1 MPPAPATERLHRLL
15 VMIPWLT
22 ARGRV
27 HVDELARAF
36 DVTRDQA
43 EADVLLASMVGVPPY
58 EGGCNVDMF
67 LDDDGYVEA
76 FPQPYL
82 VRPPQLTAAQG
93 FALLAAGRAL
103 LDVDDSPLATALAKL
118 EQVLGDPNVV
128 SVPLGRPEHLD
139 AVRAAVDDGTQLQIT
154 YYAAWRDE
162 LTERAIEPRVVFQR
176 NGRWYVEAHCH
187 RAGDLRRFRIDRI
200 RALAPTGERFDPVRA
215 DPPTDVFDPGAEA
228 QQVVLDIPASARW
241 VIESYPVTWEERD
254 GRLRVTMRVLGT
266 PWLERL
272 LLKLGADAHVV
283 EPAEL
288 RSVGADAARRLLDA
302 YDG

>member
-1 MPPAPATERLHRLL
+1 MPPVPATERLHRLL

-103 LDVDDSPLATALAKL
+103 VEIASSPLASALAKL

-128 SVPLGRPEHLD
+128 SVPLGHPPHLD

-162 LTERAIEPRVVFQR
+162 LTERAIEPHVVFQR
-176 NGRWYVEAHCH
+176 NGRWYVEAWCH
-187 RAGDLRRFRIDRI
+187 RAVDKRRFRIDRI
-200 RALAPTGERFDPVRA
+200 RSLAPTGARFDPVRA
-215 DPPTDVFDPGAEA
+215 DPPTDVFDPGPEA

-241 VIESYPVTWEERD
+241 VIESYPVTAEERD

-283 EPAEL
+283 EPPEL

-302 YDG
+302 YG

>member
-1 MPPAPATERLHRLL
+1 MPPVPATERLHRLL

-27 HVDELARAF
+27 HIDELARAF
-36 DVTRDQA
+36 DVTREQA

-67 LDDDGYVEA
+67 LGDDGYVEA

-103 LDVDDSPLATALAKL
+103 VDVDDSPLATALAKL

-162 LTERAIEPRVVFQR
+162 LTERAIEPHVVFQR

-187 RAGDLRRFRIDRI
+187 RAAGLRRFRIDRI
-200 RALAPTGERFDPVRA
+200 RALATTGERFDPVRA
-215 DPPTDVFDPGAEA
+215 DPPAEVFDPGAEA
-228 QQVVLDIPASARW
+228 QEVVLDIPASARW
-241 VIESYPVTWEERD
+241 VIESYPVTSEEHD

-272 LLKLGADAHVV
+272 LLKLGPEARVI
-283 EPAEL
+283 EPESM
-288 RSVGADAARRLLDA
+288 RSVGVEAAKRLLAA
-302 YDG
+302 YGG

>member
-1 MPPAPATERLHRLL
+1 MPPVPATERLNRLL

-27 HVDELARAF
+27 HLDELARAF
-36 DVTRDQA
+36 DITRDQA
-43 EADVLLASMVGVPPY
+43 EQDVLLASMIGVPPY

-67 LDDDGYVEA
+67 LDDDDHVAA

-82 VRPPQLTAAQG
+82 VRPPQLSAAQG

-103 LDVDDSPLATALAKL
+103 VDVAGSPLASALTKL

-128 SVPLGRPEHLD
+128 SVPLGHPPFLD
-139 AVRAAVDDGTQLQIT
+139 DARAAVDDGTQLQIT

-162 LTERAIEPRVVFQR
+162 VTERAIDPHVVFQR
-176 NGRWYVEAHCH
+176 NGRWYVEAYCH
-187 RAGDLRRFRIDRI
+187 RATDTRRFRIDRI
-200 RALAPTGERFDPVRA
+200 SALAPTGENFEPVRA
-215 DPPTDVFDPGAEA
+215 APPADVFDAGPEAER
-228 QQVVLDIPASARW
+228 VVLDIPASARW
-241 VIESYPVTWEERD
+241 VIESYQVEWEANCD
-254 GRLRVTMRVLGT
+254 RLRVTMRVLGT

-283 EPAEL
+283 EPESL
-288 RSVGADAARRLLDA
+288 RSVGAGAASRLLES
-302 YDG
+302 YG

>member
-1 MPPAPATERLHRLL
+1 MPPVPATERLNRLL

-27 HVDELARAF
+27 HLDELARAF
-36 DVTRDQA
+36 DITREQA
-43 EADVLLASMVGVPPY
+43 EADVLLASMIGVPPY
-58 EGGCNVDMF
+58 EGGCNIDMF
-67 LDDDGYVEA
+67 LDDDDHVEA

-82 VRPPQLTAAQG
+82 VRPPQLSAAQG

-103 LDVDDSPLATALAKL
+103 VDVSDSPLASALAKL

-128 SVPLGRPEHLD
+128 SIPLGRPPFLD
-139 AVRAAVDDGTQLQIT
+139 DARAAVDDGTQLQIE

-162 LTERAIEPRVVFQR
+162 MTERVIEPHVVFQR
-176 NGRWYVEAHCH
+176 NGRWYVEAYCR
-187 RAGDLRRFRIDRI
+187 RARDLRRFRIDRI
-200 RALAPTGERFDPVRA
+200 RSLAATGEHFEPVRA
-215 DPPTDVFDPGAEA
+215 EPPTDVFDPGPDA
-228 QQVVLDIPASARW
+228 QRVVLDIPASARW
-241 VIESYPVTWEERD
+241 VIESYPVESEAQD
-254 GRLRVTMRVLGT
+254 DRLRVTMHVLGT

-288 RSVGADAARRLLDA
+288 RSVGADAARRLLEA
-302 YDG
+302 Y